1 MVLEALLDK
10 YQDEGIIGRL
20 DDTKMLEIP
29 PLSEMGTPVQL
40 IRYFGTKAKF
50 EDAVHE
56 IQSAM
61 YQGVA

>member
-20 DDTKMLEIP
+20 DDTKILEIP

-40 IRYFGTKAKF
+40 IRQFGTRSNF

-56 IQSAM
+56 LQSAI
-61 YQGVA
+61 YQTVV